1 MAPPAHPG
9 LLRVPDFGAVH
20 AFTTRSGG
28 VSGGPY
34 RTLNLGLS
42 TGDAPEAVHENRRR
56 VREALGLDPARV
68 AQVHQVH
75 GATVVSARDATP
87 EVEADAIVTDD
98 PAWTLSVSYA
108 DCVPVLLYDPVA
120 PAVGA
125 VHAGWRGAVHG
136 VVGATVRSMTRRF
149 GTDPA
154 LLWAA
159 IGPAVSGARYQVGP
173 EVVDAFAAAGF
184 DAAHA
189 RPDPEVTGRYRYD
202 MPGAV
207 AEALAA
213 SGIPTARLRNGGWCT
228 VSDASRF
235 YSHRRDGRRTGRHWA
250 LVRLP

>member
-1 MAPPAHPG
+1 MAASTPPG
-9 LLRVPDFGAVH
+9 LLRVPDFSAVH

-34 RTLNLGLS
+34 RALNLGAS
-42 TGDAPEAVHENRRR
+42 TGDALEAVRENRRL

-68 AQVHQVH
+68 ARVQQVH

-108 DCVPVLLYDPVA
+108 DCVPVLLYDPVT

-125 VHAGWRGAVHG
+125 IHAGWRGAVQG
-136 VVGATVRSMTRRF
+136 VVGETVASMTRRY

-154 LLWAA
+154 RLCAA

-173 EVVDAFAAAGF
+173 DVVDAFAAAGF
-184 DAAHA
+184 DAARA
-189 RPDPEVTGRYRYD
+189 RPDPEVPGRYRYD

-207 AEALAA
+207 ADALGAA
-213 SGIPTARLRNGGWCT
+213 GVSAARVRNGGWCT